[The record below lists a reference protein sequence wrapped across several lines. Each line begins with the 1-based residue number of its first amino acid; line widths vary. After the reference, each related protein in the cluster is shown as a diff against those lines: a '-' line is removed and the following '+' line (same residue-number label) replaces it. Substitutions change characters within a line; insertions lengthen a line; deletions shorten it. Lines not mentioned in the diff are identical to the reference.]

1 MRRGPAPADFFGP
14 GRAGAEARRQT
25 AGAIP
30 DAETAGPAG
39 GYSGAAAQARR
50 RVSEPILLCW
60 SGGKDSAR
68 SLRELR
74 ANSSL
79 EVAGLLCS
87 LSREHER
94 ISMHGVRRELLEAQT
109 RAVGLPL
116 ATVELPTPCGNA
128 EYERAMER
136 ALEPFLADGVRRVA
150 FGDLYLEDVRRYR
163 EERLARVG
171 MTGLFPL
178 WGRDTRELA
187 EEFIELGFV
196 AHLTCVDPR
205 QIDRGLCGRR
215 YDARLLAD
223 LPRGADPCGENGEFH
238 TFVSAG
244 PIFSAPVG
252 MRTGEIVERDGFVWC
267 DLLAT

>member
-1 MRRGPAPADFFGP
+1 MD
-14 GRAGAEARRQT
+14 
-25 AGAIP
+25 
-30 DAETAGPAG
+30 
-39 GYSGAAAQARR
+39 
-50 RVSEPILLCW
+50 EPILLCW

-74 ANSSL
+74 LDPSL
-79 EVAGLLCS
+79 RVIGLLCS
-87 LSREHER
+87 LSSEHDR

-109 RAVGLPL
+109 RSLGLPL
-116 ATVELPTPCGNA
+116 ATVELPSPCTNA
-128 EYERAMER
+128 DYERAMEQ
-136 ALEPFLADGVRRVA
+136 ALEPFLRAGVRRVA

-187 EEFIELGFV
+187 REFIELGFE

-205 QIDRGLCGRR
+205 QVDRALCGRR
-215 YDARLLAD
+215 YDAALLAD
-223 LPRGADPCGENGEFH
+223 LPAGADPCGENGEFH

-244 PIFSAPVG
+244 PIIATPIGV
-252 MRTGEIVERDGFVWC
+252 RTGEVVERDGFVFC
-267 DLLAT
+267 DLLEDDPRPVGSTARAVWGE